1 MPLTRFED
9 SHEINEE
16 TPFLPNQEALPDSNT
31 TRAPVTP
38 LPIAQLSVLLTAW
51 LAESIT
57 SQSISPYLNQ
67 LVRELPNVGGDVR
80 KVGYYTGIIVSLH
93 YAAEAVTSF
102 PWNRLSD
109 HVGRKPVLLSCLLGT
124 ALSILLF
131 GLSHSFWALV
141 LSRCLHGAMKGHI
154 GAVKSVIAEL
164 TDETNVARGF
174 SMPPVVWSL
183 GYVIGPLVGGVLS
196 RPQDR
201 WPHIFSHPFWADHPY
216 FLPCLVAATFTCFS
230 FVITALYLEE
240 TLYSRPLEKLQLP
253 RPNSDTPQGEAGNTP
268 GLDTSPDEFQ
278 KPLPLRSVLTKPV
291 VVTVANYA
299 MLALIDSMVSA
310 YIPLVWSTPVEYG
323 GLNLSPASIGLWL
336 SLYGVMDGIFQFIFF
351 SHFVSRFGLRRVF
364 VSSFISCAVVYVLF
378 PFENLAAVVGG
389 GPNLVVWLLI
399 ILQLSSFCVF
409 DMGFGA
415 IYMYTSSAAPNKRSL
430 GAAYGLSQ
438 AVTSVQNAVGP
449 AAADWLFA
457 FSLTHNVLGGKFA
470 YVVLLG
476 VVGVALGAST
486 QLPKNPWVHRKQ

>member
-1 MPLTRFED
+1 MSLTRFED
-9 SHEINEE
+9 NHEIDEE
-16 TPFLPNQEALPDSNT
+16 TPFLRNQEALPDSNT
-31 TRAPVTP
+31 TRTPVTP
-38 LPIAQLSVLLTAW
+38 LPIAQISVLLTAW
-51 LAESIT
+51 LAESII

-67 LVRELPNVGGDVR
+67 LVRELPDVGGDVR

-93 YAAEAVTSF
+93 YAAIAVTSF
-102 PWNRLSD
+102 QWNRLSD
-109 HVGRKPVLLSCLLGT
+109 HVGRKPVLLSCLVGT
-124 ALSILLF
+124 SLSILLF

-141 LSRCLHGAMKGHI
+141 LSRCLHGAMKGHV
-154 GAVKSVIAEL
+154 GAVISTIAEL

-174 SMPPVVWSL
+174 SMPPVAWSL

-201 WPHIFSHPFWADHPY
+201 WPHVFSHPFWADYPY
-216 FLPCLVAATFTCFS
+216 FFPCLVAATFTCFS

-240 TLYSRPLEKLQLP
+240 TLNSRPSRLQLP
-253 RPNSDTPQGEAGNTP
+253 RPNSDTQGEAG
-268 GLDTSPDEFQ
+268 DSPDLE
-278 KPLPLRSVLTKPV
+278 KPLPLRAVLTKPV
-291 VVTVANYA
+291 IITIANYA
-299 MLALIDSMVSA
+299 MLALIDSMASA

-364 VSSFISCAVVYVLF
+364 VFSLVSCAVVYVLF
-378 PFENLAAVVGG
+378 PFENLAVVVGG
-389 GPNLVVWLLI
+389 GPNPVVWLLI
-399 ILQLSSFCVF
+399 ILQLLSFCIF

-438 AVTSVQNAVGP
+438 VATSIQNAVGP
-449 AAADWLFA
+449 ASADWLFA
-457 FSLTHNVLGGKFA
+457 FSLTHNVLGGRFA

-476 VVGVALGAST
+476 VVGVALGLST
-486 QLPKNPWVHRKQ
+486 QLPKNAWALRKD

>member
-1 MPLTRFED
+1 MSLTRFED
-9 SHEINEE
+9 NHEIDEE
-16 TPFLPNQEALPDSNT
+16 TPFLPNQEAVPDSNT
-31 TRAPVTP
+31 TRTPVTP
-38 LPIAQLSVLLTAW
+38 LPISQISVLLTAW
-51 LAESIT
+51 LRRVYHI
-57 SQSISPYLNQ
+57 P
-67 LVRELPNVGGDVR
+67 LVRELPDVGGDVR
-80 KVGYYTGIIVSLH
+80 KVGYYTGIIVRLTFSKRADVDQTACQVSLH
-93 YAAEAVTSF
+93 YAAIAATSF
-102 PWNRLSD
+102 QWNRLSD
-109 HVGRKPVLLSCLLGT
+109 HVGRKPVLLSCLMGT
-124 ALSILLF
+124 SLSILLF

-141 LSRCLHGAMKGHI
+141 LSRCLHGAVKGHI
-154 GAVKSVIAEL
+154 GAVISTIAEL

-174 SMPPVVWSL
+174 SMPPVAWSL

-201 WPHIFSHPFWADHPY
+201 WPHIFSHPFWADYPY

-240 TLYSRPLEKLQLP
+240 TLNSKPSRLQFP
-253 RPNSDTPQGEAGNTP
+253 RPNSDTPQGEAGDTP
-268 GLDTSPDEFQ
+268 GLDMSPDESQ

-291 VVTVANYA
+291 IITIANYA
-299 MLALIDSMVSA
+299 MLALIDAMASA

-364 VSSFISCAVVYVLF
+364 VFSLVSCAVVYVLF
-378 PFENLAAVVGG
+378 PLENLAVVVGG
-389 GPNLVVWLLI
+389 GPNPVVWLLI
-399 ILQLSSFCVF
+399 ILQLLSYCIF

-438 AVTSVQNAVGP
+438 VATSIQNAVGP
-449 AAADWLFA
+449 ASADWLFA
-457 FSLTHNVLGGKFA
+457 FSLYA
-470 YVVLLG
+470 
-476 VVGVALGAST
+476 
-486 QLPKNPWVHRKQ
+486 